1 MFKRLIAR
9 IFWWSVED
17 VFDNGMMAGAQIG
30 ITFERDR
37 IKQLIKENSVQYRS
51 SADEIVIDEICV
63 SATDLINLLDKDQV
77 F

>member
-37 IKQLIKENSVQYRS
+37 IKQLIKENSIQYRG